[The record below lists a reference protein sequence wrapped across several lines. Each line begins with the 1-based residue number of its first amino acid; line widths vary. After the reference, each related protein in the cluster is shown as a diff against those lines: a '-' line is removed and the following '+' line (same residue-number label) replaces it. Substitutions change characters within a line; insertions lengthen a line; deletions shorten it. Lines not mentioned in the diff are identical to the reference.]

1 MESNNSEKNS
11 SSIPIIGI
19 TIGDI
24 NGIGPE
30 VIMKTLSDNR
40 ITNQM
45 TPVIYGSTK
54 TLSYYRKSLN
64 LHDFN
69 YSQTKDSHS
78 LFHKKVNVVNC
89 WEEVIE
95 IKIGESTEDA
105 GNCSRLALERATR
118 DLEEHQID
126 AIVTGPIN
134 KHNVH
139 SEEFNFAG
147 HTEFLAE
154 KFGQGDSLMMM
165 VSNNLKV
172 AMVTGHIP
180 LSDVSKTIT
189 PELFKKKLSML
200 ESSLINDFGIIKPKI
215 AIMGLNPHSG
225 EEGLL
230 GKEEIEI
237 INPIIKEFKQK
248 GKLVFG
254 PFPSDGFF
262 GTAQYQKYDAILAMY
277 HDQGLIPFKSLSFDT
292 GVNYTAGIG
301 AVRTSPDHGT
311 AYSIAGKNMASE
323 KSMREALFLA
333 YDIVKTKKGLA

>member
-1 MESNNSEKNS
+1 MDSNNSEKNG
-11 SSIPIIGI
+11 SSIPVIGI

-40 ITNQM
+40 IANQM

-54 TLSYYRKSLN
+54 TLSYYRKSLD
-64 LHDFN
+64 LKDFN
-69 YSQTKDSHS
+69 YSQAKGTST
-78 LFHKKVNVVNC
+78 LFHKKINVLNC
-89 WEEVIE
+89 WEEVVE
-95 IKIGESTEDA
+95 INVGESTKEA
-105 GNCSRLALERATR
+105 GNCSRLALEKASK
-118 DLEEHQID
+118 DLEEKHID

-134 KHNVH
+134 KQNVH

-147 HTEFLAE
+147 HTEFLAQ

-165 VSNNLKV
+165 VSDNLKV

-180 LSDVSKTIT
+180 LSEVSKSIT
-189 PELFKKKLSML
+189 TDLFQKKLNML
-200 ESSLINDFGIIKPKI
+200 ESSLINDFGIMKPKI
-215 AIMGLNPHSG
+215 AILGLNPHAG

-230 GKEEIEI
+230 GKEENEI
-237 INPIIKEFKQK
+237 IIPVIKDLKDK
-248 GKLVFG
+248 GKLIFG
-254 PFPSDGFF
+254 PYPSDGFF

-292 GVNYTAGIG
+292 GVNFTAGIG

-311 AYSIAGKNMASE
+311 AYTIAGKNIASE

-333 YDIVKTKKGLA
+333 YDIVKTRKGLG